1 VKALSKVNLYLEIVG
16 KRADSYHEIKT
27 VFIPLCEPC
36 DEIKIETVP
45 GGIQILSDTP
55 DLPQDERNIC
65 WRAAA
70 KFAKAA
76 GIKPSWRISIEK
88 KIPLSAGLGGGSS
101 DAAVVLKILDNLFPG
116 KANIGEI
123 ACSLGAD
130 VPYFLNPIP
139 AFAEGAGEIIRP
151 VKLDV
156 SIPLVVVN
164 PLFPVSSA
172 WAYSK
177 YEKREN
183 HINHESMLSAIRGGD
198 IAKIAAC
205 VRNDLAPA
213 LYEKFPLL
221 GILRNSLIEFGALNA
236 EISGSG
242 SSLFAIAK
250 SYDDTVEIA
259 DNMRKKYKDSLKIFH
274 CA

>member
-1 VKALSKVNLYLEIVG
+1 VKALSKVNLYLEITG

-27 VFIPLCEPC
+27 VFIPLREPC
-36 DEIKIETVP
+36 DEIKIETVSD
-45 GGIQILSDTP
+45 GIQILSDTP
-55 DLPQDERNIC
+55 DLPRDERNIC

-70 KFAKAA
+70 KFAKEA

-123 ACSLGAD
+123 ASSLGAD

-139 AFAEGAGEIIRP
+139 AFAEGVGEIISP
-151 VKLDV
+151 IKLNV
-156 SIPLVVVN
+156 PIPLVVIN

-183 HINHESMLSAIRGGD
+183 RINHESMLSAIRSGD
-198 IAKIAAC
+198 IAKIADC

-259 DNMRKKYKDSLKIFH
+259 DNMRKKYRDSLKIFLIP
-274 CA
+274 